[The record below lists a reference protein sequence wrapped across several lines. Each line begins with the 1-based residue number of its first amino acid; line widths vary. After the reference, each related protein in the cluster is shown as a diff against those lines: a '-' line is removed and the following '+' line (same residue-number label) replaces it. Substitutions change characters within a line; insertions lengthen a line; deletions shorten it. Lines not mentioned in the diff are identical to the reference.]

1 MNDRPNVNEQ
11 QLHAY
16 VDGRLGEAERREVD
30 TQLTEDKDAAARVR
44 AYQVQKQTL
53 HTDFDGVLTEPI
65 PARLR
70 EVRRA
75 ATTSPVW
82 RAAAAVV
89 LVLAGGA
96 GGWFAND
103 WQQRLPAPAL
113 AQTLTGEALIA
124 HRVYTKE
131 VRHAVE
137 VAANEEAHLVAWL
150 SKRLNAPLTA
160 PDLTKDGYSLVGGRL
175 LPTGEGAAAHL
186 MYENTTGDRLTLYV
200 RTNRNGDDSAFRFV
214 QDGGISAFYWLDGP
228 LAYALLAEADRATL
242 LPLARAVYEKLN
254 P

>member
-1 MNDRPNVNEQ
+1 MNDRPKISEH

-16 VDGRLGEAERREVD
+16 VDGQLGEADRAEVEALLGQD
-30 TQLTEDKDAAARVR
+30 EDATARVR
-44 AYQVQKQTL
+44 AYQAQKQAL
-53 HTDFDGVLTEPI
+53 HADFDGVLTEPI

-70 EVRRA
+70 EVRPA
-75 ATTSPVW
+75 AMTSPIW

-89 LVLAGGA
+89 LLLAGGA

-103 WQQRLPAPAL
+103 WQRKPELVL
-113 AQTLTGEALIA
+113 VQTLTGEALIA

-150 SKRLNAPLTA
+150 SKRLDATLTA
-160 PDLTKDGYSLVGGRL
+160 PDLTTVGYSLVGGRL
-175 LPTGEGAAAHL
+175 LPTNEGAAAHL
-186 MYENTTGDRLTLYV
+186 MYENATGDRLTLYI
-200 RTNRNGDDSAFRFV
+200 RTNRNGNDSAFRFV
-214 QDGGISAFYWLDGP
+214 QDGELSAFYWLDGP
-228 LAYALLAEADRATL
+228 LAYALLAEADRAML